1 LGIIQRQGLINS
13 IISYT
18 GLALGAF
25 SLLYIQPH
33 FLTKEEIGLT
43 RVLFSFSALIATF
56 STLGVNS
63 ITLKFFPYFRN
74 REAGHYGFFG
84 FMMLLPIIGFLFFGS
99 LLFVFKGFFI
109 SKYVAQSRLFTEYFY
124 YVFPLTF
131 FLSMV
136 NVLVAYSFSLF
147 KTYVPSLIND
157 VLVRVGSIIL
167 FSVYFIKWLTLTQF
181 IVLFVAI
188 YGVQAIAL
196 LVYLSKRDNLSV
208 AINRAFL
215 KAQGVSVMLK
225 YGLLMSIA
233 SLSSIGLKY
242 IDSVMLGMYKPKEAG
257 LNALDIIGIYSI
269 AAFVATIV
277 EAPLNAL
284 EKIAVPQI
292 ANSWAK
298 NDTKNI
304 EDIYHKS
311 SKYLFLLGGILF
323 VLVNLNLSSLF
334 ALMPDKDF
342 SLGANVVF
350 IISFGTLV
358 NMATG
363 SNDAVLSTSSKYQY
377 ITYLLA
383 GLFVVAIINYL
394 IFIPIFGMVGAALAT
409 AFSAFLYNVS
419 KFLLIWKFFKL
430 QPFTIVTVKIAAV
443 IASTFIL
450 CSFIPEIQNPIFSI
464 VVRSISIVAL
474 YGGLTLVLNVVPEL
488 VALVKRKF

>member
-1 LGIIQRQGLINS
+1 MGIIQRQGLINS
-13 IISYT
+13 IITYT

-33 FLTKEEIGLT
+33 FLSKEEIGLT

-74 REAGHYGFFG
+74 REKGHYGFFG
-84 FMMLLPIIGFLFFGS
+84 FVMLLPLIGFLFFGC
-99 LLFVFKGFFI
+99 LLFIFKGFFI

-124 YVFPLTF
+124 CIFPLTF

-181 IVLFVAI
+181 VVLFVAI
-188 YGVQAIAL
+188 YGAQAITL
-196 LVYLSKRDNLSV
+196 LVYLSKRDNLSIS
-208 AINRAFL
+208 INRAFL
-215 KAQGVSVMLK
+215 KAQGVSVMFK
-225 YGLLMSIA
+225 YGLLMSAA

-242 IDSVMLGMYKPKEAG
+242 VDAVMLGMYKPKEAG

-269 AAFVATIV
+269 AAFIATIV

-284 EKIAVPQI
+284 EKITVPQI
-292 ANSWAK
+292 ANSWAE
-298 NDTKNI
+298 NDIKNI
-304 EDIYHKS
+304 SDIYSKS

-323 VLVNLNLSSLF
+323 IIVNLNLSSLF
-334 ALMPDKDF
+334 ALMPDNDF
-342 SLGANVVF
+342 ALGSSVVLVM
-350 IISFGTLV
+350 SFGTLL

-363 SNDAVLSTSSKYQY
+363 ANDSVLFSSSKYTY
-377 ITYLLA
+377 LTYLLI
-383 GLFVVAIINYL
+383 GLFFVAIINYL
-394 IFIPIFGMVGAALAT
+394 IFIPVFGMVGAALAT
-409 AFSAFLYNVS
+409 AFSAFLYNIS

-430 QPFTIVTVKIAAV
+430 QPFTMVTVKIAAV
-443 IASTFIL
+443 IVSTFVL
-450 CSFIPEIQNPIFSI
+450 CSFIPAIQNPILSI
-464 VVRSISIVAL
+464 FIRSISIVAL

-488 VALVKRKF
+488 VAQVKRKF